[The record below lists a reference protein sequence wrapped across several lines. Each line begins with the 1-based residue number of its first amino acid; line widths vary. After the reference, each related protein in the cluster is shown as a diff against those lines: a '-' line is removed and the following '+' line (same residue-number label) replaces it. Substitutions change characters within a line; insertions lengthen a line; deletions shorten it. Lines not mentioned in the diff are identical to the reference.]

1 MIKVLFDKVSS
12 KSKSYHSDGFRS
24 KYCTLIMIVLLPPTS
39 NFITAFSHCI
49 KACRAE
55 IIISSMICLMLLPLP
70 GIVFPSTLR
79 FKLLTAG
86 SLLPAPEA
94 FSEASL
100 IPGVYSFSLPYCIN
114 CSPIYSQCLF
124 CIPEHTGIILKRQ
137 TSSYTLL
144 LLPAPK
150 LFLDVSQTFK
160 KYI

>member
-1 MIKVLFDKVSS
+1 M
-12 KSKSYHSDGFRS
+12 
-24 KYCTLIMIVLLPPTS
+24 LPPTS

-49 KACRAE
+49 KACHAE
-55 IIISSMICLMLLPLP
+55 IIISSMIWLMLLPLP

-79 FKLLTAG
+79 FKSLTAS
-86 SLLPAPEA
+86 SLLPALEA
-94 FSEASL
+94 FSESSL

-124 CIPEHTGIILKRQ
+124 CIPEHTGITLKRQ

-150 LFLDVSQTFK
+150 LFLDVLQAFK
-160 KYI
+160 EYI